1 MLVLTNEFVN
11 DYEPFLFIQR
21 AKDEGNLLFTEEDL
35 KVKEM
40 ELLVKKY
47 NLDTNGD
54 VTDKPLAL
62 RYQKAIGKLENELC
76 ELEADMLKVSIFNTF
91 Q

>member
-1 MLVLTNEFVN
+1 
-11 DYEPFLFIQR
+11 
-21 AKDEGNLLFTEEDL
+21 
-35 KVKEM
+35 M

-62 RYQKAIGKLENELC
+62 RYQKAIRKLENELC
-76 ELEADMLKVSIFNTF
+76 ELEADMLKVSIFNIF